1 MLCLS
6 NNTYLANSLTV
17 GQREL
22 AVSQRFSVS
31 PLVFLPTFL
40 AGILGH
46 LLLQGSVQGTQ
57 PPRCYMCIQAV
68 GSVSLLHWSLLFY
81 LSFHL
86 PKVC

>member
-6 NNTYLANSLTV
+6 DNTCIVNSLTV
-17 GQREL
+17 GQREM

-57 PPRCYMCIQAV
+57 SPRCYMCIQAV
-68 GSVSLLHWSLLFY
+68 GTD
-81 LSFHL
+81 
-86 PKVC
+86 CQ